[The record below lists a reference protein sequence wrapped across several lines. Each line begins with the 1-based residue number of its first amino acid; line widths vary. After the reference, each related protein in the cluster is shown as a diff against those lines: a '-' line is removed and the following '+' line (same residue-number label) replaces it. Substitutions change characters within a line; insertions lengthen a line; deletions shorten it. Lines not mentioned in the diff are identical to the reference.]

1 MAATKHTLLL
11 ALLLR
16 VSLGLFWVDHGSDK
30 VSSGWLTENKL
41 APRMERSNAEAEGV
55 VKAYLE
61 RFAIP
66 ASGVLRFI
74 VPAGELAV
82 GLAFLAGFW
91 MKPASWGAVFMVFN
105 FKFAD
110 GRLGLLGALGDAYL
124 YPLLLAAL
132 TVAYLDL
139 GGAWTIKRAL
149 PRLKAYDI

>member
-1 MAATKHTLLL
+1 MTAKRTLLL

-16 VSLGLFWVDHGSDK
+16 VSLGLFWLDHGWDK
-30 VSSGWLTENKL
+30 LSGGWLTENML
-41 APRMERSNAEAEGV
+41 AARMERSNTDADGA
-55 VKAYLE
+55 VKVYLE

-74 VPAGELAV
+74 VTAGELAV
-82 GLAFLAGFW
+82 GVAFLAGFW
-91 MKPASWGAVFMVFN
+91 MKPASWGAVFMVLN

-110 GRLGLLGALGDAYL
+110 GRLGLLGSLGDAYL

-139 GGAWTIKRAL
+139 GREWTIKRAL